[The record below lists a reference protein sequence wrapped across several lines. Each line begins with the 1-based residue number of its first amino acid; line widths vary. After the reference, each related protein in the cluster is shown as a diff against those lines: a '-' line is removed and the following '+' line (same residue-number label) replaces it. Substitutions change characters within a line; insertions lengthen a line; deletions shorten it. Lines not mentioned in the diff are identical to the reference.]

1 MKKKIFALALSMT
14 MAFSAVGAYAE
25 VWDVGTEDASG
36 TITSNQVGKGD
47 SLGVGSSDITGDGE
61 VPGGLDKDITIV
73 TLPSYAPGFVLDPTG
88 MYATSKA
95 MLEIDAMS
103 AAEKTALVADTTDP
117 RHELW
122 DDTNS
127 VFDQGKLDAY
137 TAANAGKLTYKGDV
151 MRVTNIGA
159 NPVAVSATFIAKS
172 SKGKTEF
179 VASTGSDIA
188 TTTDPKVSFQAVYN
202 DAVKESAA
210 GSVTTTEIVAPR
222 LTLDPAKESDGTTL
236 SDGEI
241 KFTGVAGTNSAD
253 FLAGGTTIRLALKGD
268 QSYGLAKN
276 ASTGKIEYVPGQKL
290 PDGTAP
296 SATLGF
302 GATDKHIK
310 HAQGFIIAGQC
321 SKNAN
326 WDAYGAA
333 DPVDALSYRV
343 VYKVDKLEKYDDPS
357 GKVTVEGGTEE
368 AFTAATG
375 LIGTP
380 SAVVLGFGAS
390 SAGTAG
396 SDLVL
401 TFNGGIDGITV
412 AKTKFIVTKA
422 DGSTFNVMDQGSYW
436 RDGSY
441 GSLEDNKVTLKAAA
455 LTAAGVGTA
464 GATFKVTVTGSDG
477 KDYVANV
484 TMS

>member
-14 MAFSAVGAYAE
+14 MALSAVGAYAE
-25 VWDVGTEDASG
+25 VVDIGTEDASG
-36 TITSNQVGKGD
+36 NVTSNVVNKGE
-47 SLGVGSSDITGDGE
+47 SYGVGSSDLTGDGE
-61 VPGGLDKDITIV
+61 VPGGLDKEIITV

-127 VFDQGKLDAY
+127 VFDQAKLDAY
-137 TAANAGKLTYKGDV
+137 TTSNAGKLTYKGDV
-151 MRVTNIGA
+151 MRVTNIGSS
-159 NPVAVSATFIAKS
+159 PVAVSATFMAKS

-210 GSVTTTEIVAPR
+210 GSVTTTEIVAPH
-222 LTLDPAKESDGTTL
+222 LTLNPAKESDGSTL

-241 KFTGVAGTNSAD
+241 KFGGTAAAQGVD

-276 ASTGKIEYVPGQKL
+276 ATSGKIEYVPGQKL

-310 HAQGFIIAGQC
+310 HVQGFIIAGQC
-321 SKNAN
+321 SPNAN

-333 DPVDALSYRV
+333 DPADELSYRV
-343 VYKVDKLEKYDDPS
+343 VYKVDKIEKYNDPT
-357 GKVTVEGGTEE
+357 GKVTVEGGAEE
-368 AFTAATG
+368 SFTAATG

-380 SAVVLGFGAS
+380 AAVVLGFASGLTGSAS
-390 SAGTAG
+390 S
-396 SDLVL
+396 DLIL
-401 TFNGGIDGITV
+401 TFNGGIDGIKV
-412 AKTKFIVTKA
+412 AKTKLMITKP
-422 DGSTFNVMDQGSYW
+422 DGTTFNVMDQGSYW

-441 GSLEDNKVTLKAAA
+441 GSLEDTKVTVKKAA
-455 LTAAGVGTA
+455 LTAAGITT
-464 GATFKVTVTGSDG
+464 GAVKVTVTGSDG
-477 KDYVANV
+477 KDYTANV
-484 TMS
+484 TFS